1 MTSIASVA
9 SRLAV
14 VLACV
19 ACSGPPPNV
28 QTPRSPADPAGTL
41 TDGRTTIPVAPP
53 PADHC
58 EAGRLQSPVDLV
70 APERGDLPPLDIAWT
85 AGPGLVIDGEHA
97 LTVELEAAGPLTLGE
112 TPYPLRRIEIRHPA
126 EHTIDGAAHRL
137 EVQLVHR
144 TEDGRLAVVG
154 VFVTPGAANPAL
166 AAMLDALP
174 ESKMEGRPV
183 EAIDPAKLLPANRER
198 IFYRG
203 SLTTPPCTD
212 AVTWN
217 VLTTPIEASPAQIA
231 AIEAR
236 HPINARPVQ
245 PLGERTLL
253 IE

>member
-1 MTSIASVA
+1 MRSAASLA

-28 QTPRSPADPAGTL
+28 QTPRSPADPAGTI
-41 TDGRTTIPVAPP
+41 TDGRTTIPVASP
-53 PADHC
+53 PADRC

-70 APERGDLPPLDIAWT
+70 SPERGDLPRLDIAWRV
-85 AGPGLVIDGEHA
+85 GPGMVIDGKDA
-97 LTVELEAAGPLTLGE
+97 LTVELDAAGELTLGE
-112 TPYPLRRIEIRHPA
+112 TPYPLRRFHVHHPA
-126 EHTIDGAAHRL
+126 EHTIDGVALAL
-137 EVQLVHR
+137 EVHLVHE
-144 TEDGRLAVVG
+144 TSDGRLAVVG
-154 VFVTPGAANPAL
+154 VFVVPGEANPTL

-174 ESKMEGRPV
+174 EGEMEGRPI
-183 EAIDPAKLLPANRER
+183 EQIDPTRLLPSSGER

-203 SLTTPPCTD
+203 SLTIPPCTE

-217 VLTTPIEASPAQIA
+217 VMTTPIEASPEQIA